1 MSRAFGCARV
11 VWNDCLRVRRDAF
24 ASGEPF
30 PKSAELSKQF
40 ITEVKRTVE
49 RGWLSDVSAVVLQ
62 QSLRDLD
69 AAYANF
75 FASLKGTRKGPKIA
89 GPRFKS
95 KRDSRQAV
103 RFTANARWVITASG
117 KLRLPR
123 TSSSKAAVSGR
134 RPSRQR
140 RPPPD
145 RGPSPGN
152 A

>member
-1 MSRAFGCARV
+1 M
-11 VWNDCLRVRRDAF
+11 WNDCLRVRRDAF

-49 RGWLSDVSAVVLQ
+49 RGWLGDVSAVVLQ

-75 FASLKGTRKGPKIA
+75 FASLKGARKGPKIA
-89 GPRFKS
+89 EPRFKS

-117 KLRLPR
+117 AATSADPPHRPCTRRTGPASAGRALR
-123 TSSSKAAVSGR
+123 
-134 RPSRQR
+134 
-140 RPPPD
+140 PPD
-145 RGPSPGN
+145 RAYSRRHGFR
-152 A
+152 